1 MLSNPKWRT
10 EWDKEL
16 RLIPQVESVAE
27 SDLQLTENVFLI
39 WQFLKLYHSSVPQVK
54 VLIDFIAAKNPES
67 LQWGEHIDGV
77 MSRGLTK
84 GQDLFNLLISN
95 GKKIQSRYSKKKLC
109 DTLQYYHI
117 KNYII
122 LEKINTG
129 SVGQVHLALDK
140 TTDMLV
146 AAKAIDKSTVQGDAG
161 LFQKLKEEIKV
172 SCKMNHPYVVKTIN
186 VLETKD
192 KIIQVMEFCDGGDL
206 ISYVRNKQHLEEI
219 SAQYFF
225 RKIVEGLKYMH
236 RNNIAHRDLKPE
248 NIFLCK
254 KSLNQREKT
263 LIRIGKLPSCFEY
276 ELKIGDFGA
285 CCFNE
290 KNKLHYDI
298 VGTLSYAAPEVL
310 GCNNTNGY
318 NSEKADVW
326 SLGIILYAMLFG
338 LLPFDNEDKQVKEAY
353 NEIMNNKIIYPKNR
367 INKFSINVRNLLS
380 GILNSNPFNRLSL
393 DEVINHEWLIDKA
406 KTKLEMS
413 YVNKKIN
420 FPISSTVGC
429 PIYANK
435 NIVDYNFYRK
445 INLIKTGDIT
455 LGDNTCG
462 GSTHGGSTHGGSTHG
477 GSTHGGSTHSCNT
490 NITASISNYTPFG
503 ESDKNLLIRDSR
515 GILYTPVRNDVNDKA
530 NTPYGEFL
538 LAYRNNIFDI
548 NNKKEKELKT
558 MIDVT
563 SVNDKKGEPTP
574 SRVNKQNDYDQIHC
588 SEIDMRGYK
597 YGCRNYVDMISHY
610 ENKLVGSTSQT
621 EIASCTGSMCTPIEK
636 RKQPME
642 CSRNE
647 YNNAYDLHIGKKIM
661 FENKRHHIIPSKE
674 KITQNSN
681 SNENVYFLK
690 SSDIS
695 TINENNLR
703 EVISKTCANYNLV
716 NTQGGNDTYRMKYI
730 SNGSSSKNCN
740 NAVTP
745 GNSFNVISEKRET
758 VQMEI
763 PQMVKPNYQ
772 NVQYNYYYYDDK
784 GVYVRYSNNGKNDS
798 KYLSSCFTP
807 QNEENCTN
815 NYNNVNFKYF
825 NEGMY
830 RRGISEYVDACNAN
844 YNVYQTGV
852 KNVKL
857 GNQNYEMNDNFTNL
871 ENIIHD
877 KKKSKDFK
885 VSTEKQIS
893 NMRKDKNDEKGN
905 KNANEIV
912 MRRDQEPIKVAVEH
926 KQDKQ
931 KKKVKGINIHNDL
944 GKINLCCSNDIAL
957 KMLYN
962 DLKKKDTC
970 IIIKDK
976 VNDNYEK
983 NTQSNLKNGI
993 KTTTY
998 VDTLSTKVETSLI
1011 KKEEINHI
1019 LPRKSD
1025 TRSGTNSN
1033 TTIRTDEAK
1042 CTHSVKRKISKSS
1055 STTETQHS
1063 NNIKIF
1069 NKKEKFIVNN
1079 YDIRMSTY
1087 YENDNTCFPPTST
1100 IDNADKG
1107 IEKEQTGDTLTRKVG
1122 KSVSTDKEKPDNI
1135 MFCQRENNH
1144 FVKSSFSLSKGETYQ
1159 GGNSH
1164 LVDERGGK
1172 EDPTATLSSADG
1184 SNTGGE
1190 KEEKNK
1196 KEKEKR
1202 QITDS
1207 GNENKEN
1214 NRLDTDSEG
1223 SNDDSPYQHNGKTRN
1238 NNYSGSYSG
1247 HHSGGKN
1254 ARGEF
1259 FERGN
1264 GRNKDVDKGMCSGKD
1279 DGCKN
1284 ARIDAKV
1291 VGDNNRDDNNGENDS
1306 RRNVENGS
1314 RGNDESGSR
1323 GSDESGSR
1331 GSDELGEI
1339 AASDGVRQ
1347 CSALLNRRKQNRC
1360 DKTSQVTCQ
1369 FCKGEK
1375 ETEVHCNRELKKLGE
1390 NEEEVVTVENRNYV
1404 ASDDTNGE
1412 HKYLQLKN
1420 VYCPNERK
1428 TKEDEETVLNNY
1440 ISKCTLPCSNETKQK
1455 KKKKKKKKKGYDNEG
1470 VFIIKE
1476 KKKDNESSDI
1486 ILKCLENDI
1495 VNFTHRNKWL
1505 YFNKNTQNGIRSNE
1519 NCVYKNKNI
1528 LQKLCASYDDCSN
1541 DEERVNFY
1549 SNKIDYKRIS
1559 TLRSRCNYR
1568 RCLKCYY
1575 QHCNFILDN
1584 EWGHSKE
1591 YSPRFRVCKDTKEM
1605 RNKNVEKDLS
1615 CKEENNGMITIAR
1628 KKGSFPEEGN
1638 VELYDESYSDGVLSY
1653 SLNIVNEKEVINME
1667 NRGEESND
1675 QNEEHMG
1682 SHIIGK
1688 PVYKYTQKGHPTP
1701 VVYFPLD
1708 KHNLFNEHLSITFN
1722 EDSTLKTHSTE
1733 MASNSLPYLRT
1744 TISLIDYHSIKIDDH
1759 IFEKE
1764 HTNSYMKKEK
1774 KGEVFRIEQRH
1785 NVEVPV
1791 NGSFEK
1797 GIIVERYT
1805 DGYSDRCNRCN
1816 RCDLRDALFVGTNPS
1831 IGDSSPNRMKGRK
1844 AVEGDCF
1851 RVGKQSIC
1859 RKNNKGVK
1867 VLPEAV
1873 IVAEQDKERFDPH
1886 NSRYIPK
1893 ENSRISVADNAVE
1906 DNDANAQRQRSLYEN
1921 EKERKSNTKNGDSP
1935 SYESEHA
1942 RIEIGDE
1949 CTVSDEK
1956 QMDESY
1962 AQYSGENVLTSS
1974 KHGSGNANS
1983 EKENPF
1989 TEINGKM
1996 DGSVNKSNSDCCCY
2010 PQGEEHISNE
2020 KRSRADLH
2028 TDVHADI
2035 AFYNHLGIVTFLPM
2049 EEGKNVISKNTC
2061 INNIHTSEVVFTP
2074 AHMHN
2079 NPMEVNAHFFSTKRY
2094 FNAYPSKDTHLLAK
2108 CEESHTYK
2116 GSQHVY
2122 TFQEGTNDGISDMD
2136 KGTNAQNT
2144 VVEFENDVSRKDLIQ
2159 KDATFHTQIEQLGK
2173 GEKVTKL
2180 RGKTL
2185 IKEREYI
2192 TSNVFEEKQTH
2203 SNDQRAGII
2212 QKGKSYKMDE
2222 VKNDLF
2228 NISQKE
2234 NEIQDY
2240 TCDDIFVNEKDEV
2253 LSQENVNLGE
2263 CSEKDNMYHQYN
2275 SRPYFLN
2282 SSSNLDSL
2290 NGFMLY
2296 SLSHSNPYNSLRQ
2309 GYLPKQLG
2317 IKGIVHASNIIPS
2330 NGNTKRRDIWENT
2343 KKGDTLKDYLT
2354 LNKTSIQCFS
2364 KTKRGNNST
2373 KRMSQNGMDE
2383 SALNPPQPRLK
2394 WLGIFG
2400 RNSTK
2405 Y

>member
-16 RLIPQVESVAE
+16 RLIPQVESVAD

-39 WQFLKLYHSSVPQVK
+39 WQPPHVLIYILSFQFLKLYHSSVPQVR

-172 SCKMNHPYVVKTIN
+172 SCKMNHPCVVKTIN

-192 KIIQVMEFCDGGDL
+192 KIIQ
-206 ISYVRNKQHLEEI
+206 KQHLEEI

-254 KSLNQREKT
+254 KPLNQREKT

-353 NEIMNNKIIYPKNR
+353 NEIMSNKIIYPKNR

-380 GILNSNPFNRLSL
+380 GILNTNPFNRLSL

-455 LGDNTCG
+455 LGDNT
-462 GSTHGGSTHGGSTHG
+462 HGGSAHGGSAHGGSAHGGSTHG
-477 GSTHGGSTHSCNT
+477 GSTHGGSTHSGNT
-490 NITASISNYTPFG
+490 NIAASISNYAPFG
-503 ESDKNLLIRDSR
+503 ERDNNLLIRDSK
-515 GILYTPVRNDVNDKA
+515 GLLYTHVRNDANDKA
-530 NTPYGEFL
+530 NNPYGEFH

-548 NNKKEKELKT
+548 NNKKERELKAR
-558 MIDVT
+558 IDVT
-563 SVNDKKGEPTP
+563 SVDDKKGEPTS

-597 YGCRNYVDMISHY
+597 YGCRNYVGMISHY
-610 ENKLVGSTSQT
+610 ENKLVDSTSQT
-621 EIASCTGSMCTPIEK
+621 EIDSCTGSMCTPMEK

-642 CSRNE
+642 YSRNE
-647 YNNAYDLHIGKKIM
+647 YNNAYDLHIGKKIL

-674 KITQNSN
+674 KITLNSN
-681 SNENVYFLK
+681 SNENIYFLK
-690 SSDIS
+690 SSDIF

-703 EVISKTCANYNLV
+703 EVTSKTCANYNLV
-716 NTQGGNDTYRMKYI
+716 NTQGGNDTYRMEYI
-730 SNGSSSKNCN
+730 SNGSSSKSCN
-740 NAVTP
+740 NTVTP
-745 GNSFNVISEKRET
+745 GSSSNVLSDKRET

-784 GVYVRYSNNGKNDS
+784 GVYVRYSDNGKSDS
-798 KYLSSCFTP
+798 KYLSSCFNQ
-807 QNEENCTN
+807 QNEENCSS
-815 NYNNVNFKYF
+815 NYNNVNLKYI

-830 RRGISEYVDACNAN
+830 RRGISEYVDACSAN

-852 KNVKL
+852 KNNKL
-857 GNQNYEMNDNFTNL
+857 GNQNYEINDNITNL

-877 KKKSKDFK
+877 KKKSKDFR

-893 NMRKDKNDEKGN
+893 NIRKDNNDEKGN
-905 KNANEIV
+905 KNVNEIV
-912 MRRDQEPIKVAVEH
+912 MRRDQEHIKVAVE
-926 KQDKQ
+926 QTRDKQ
-931 KKKVKGINIHNDL
+931 KKNNNKKVKKIDIYNDL

-957 KMLYN
+957 NMLYN

-976 VNDNYEK
+976 INDNYEK
-983 NTQSNLKNGI
+983 NTQSNLKNGKI
-993 KTTTY
+993 TTTCA
-998 VDTLSTKVETSLI
+998 DTLSTKVETSLI
-1011 KKEEINHI
+1011 KKEEVNHI
-1019 LPRKSD
+1019 LPVKSD
-1025 TRSGTNSN
+1025 TRSGTNSS
-1033 TTIRTDEAK
+1033 TTIRTDEVK
-1042 CTHSVKRKISKSS
+1042 CTHNVKPKNSKSS

-1069 NKKEKFIVNN
+1069 NKKEKFVVNN
-1079 YDIRMSTY
+1079 YDIRVSTCCK
-1087 YENDNTCFPPTST
+1087 NDNTCFPPTST

-1107 IEKEQTGDTLTRKVG
+1107 IEKEQTGDTLTRNVG
-1122 KSVSTDKEKPDNI
+1122 KPVSTDKEKPGNR
-1135 MFCQRENNH
+1135 MFFQRENSH

-1172 EDPTATLSSADG
+1172 EDFTATLSSADG
-1184 SNTGGE
+1184 SNAGGE

-1207 GNENKEN
+1207 GNENEEN
-1214 NRLDTDSEG
+1214 NRLHTDSEG
-1223 SNDDSPYQHNGKTRN
+1223 SNDDSPYQHNGKKRN
-1238 NNYSGSYSG
+1238 NSYSG
-1247 HHSGGKN
+1247 RYSGNNSGGKN

-1264 GRNKDVDKGMCSGKD
+1264 GRNKDVDKGMCSGKEN
-1279 DGCKN
+1279 GCKN
-1284 ARIDAKV
+1284 ACVDAKV
-1291 VGDNNRDDNNGENDS
+1291 VGDNSRNDNNGEN
-1306 RRNVENGS
+1306 
-1314 RGNDESGSR
+1314 GNL
-1323 GSDESGSR
+1323 GSDERGSR

-1339 AASDGVRQ
+1339 EASDGVRQ
-1347 CSALLNRRKQNRC
+1347 YSALLNRRKQNRC
-1360 DKTSQVTCQ
+1360 DKKSQVTRQ

-1375 ETEVHCNRELKKLGE
+1375 ETEAHGNKELKKLGK
-1390 NEEEVVTVENRNYV
+1390 NEEEDVAAENRDYV
-1404 ASDDTNGE
+1404 GNDDVKGE
-1412 HKYLQLKN
+1412 HKCLQLKN
-1420 VYCPNERK
+1420 VYCSNERK
-1428 TKEDEETVLNNY
+1428 TKEDDETEINSYL
-1440 ISKCTLPCSNETKQK
+1440 SKCTLPCSNEAK
-1455 KKKKKKKKKGYDNEG
+1455 KKRKKGYDNEG
-1470 VFIIKE
+1470 IFIIEE
-1476 KKKDNESSDI
+1476 KKKDNEPSDI
-1486 ILKCLENDI
+1486 ILKRLENDI
-1495 VNFTHRNKWL
+1495 VNFTHLNKWF
-1505 YFNKNTQNGIRSNE
+1505 YFNKNTQNGIRLNE
-1519 NCVYKNKNI
+1519 NCVYKNKNT

-1541 DEERVNFY
+1541 DETQVHFY

-1559 TLRSRCNYR
+1559 TLGNRCNYP
-1568 RCLKCYY
+1568 RCLNSYY
-1575 QHCNFILDN
+1575 QHCDCILEN
-1584 EWGHSKE
+1584 ERGHSKE
-1591 YSPRFRVCKDTKEM
+1591 YSPRFRVCKDTEEM
-1605 RNKNVEKDLS
+1605 RNKNVEKELS
-1615 CKEENNGMITIAR
+1615 CKEEDNGMITIAR

-1638 VELYDESYSDGVLSY
+1638 VELYTESYSDGVLSY
-1653 SLNIVNEKEVINME
+1653 SLNSVNEKEVIHKD
-1667 NRGEESND
+1667 NRGEENSD
-1675 QNEEHMG
+1675 HNEENMG
-1682 SHIIGK
+1682 SYIIGK
-1688 PVYKYTQKGHPTP
+1688 PVYKYTQKGHLSP

-1708 KHNLFNEHLSITFN
+1708 KHNLFNEHLSITLN

-1764 HTNSYMKKEK
+1764 HTNRYMKKEK
-1774 KGEVFRIEQRH
+1774 KGEVFRTEHRH

-1791 NGSFEK
+1791 DGSFEE

-1805 DGYSDRCNRCN
+1805 DRYSDRCN
-1816 RCDLRDALFVGTNPS
+1816 RCDLRDALFVGTDPS
-1831 IGDSSPNRMKGRK
+1831 IGYSSPNKMKGRK

-1859 RKNNKGVK
+1859 RKNNKEMK
-1867 VLPEAV
+1867 VLPEGV
-1873 IVAEQDKERFDPH
+1873 TVAEHDKERFDPH
-1886 NSRYIPK
+1886 NSHYIPK
-1893 ENSRISVADNAVE
+1893 ENSRISVADNEVE
-1906 DNDANAQRQRSLYEN
+1906 DNDANAQRKRSLHEN

-1942 RIEIGDE
+1942 IIEMGDE
-1949 CTVSDEK
+1949 HTVSGEK
-1956 QMDESY
+1956 QMDGSY

-1983 EKENPF
+1983 DKENPF

-2010 PQGEEHISNE
+2010 PQGEEQISNE
-2020 KRSRADLH
+2020 KRSCADLH
-2028 TDVHADI
+2028 TDVHADTT
-2035 AFYNHLGIVTFLPM
+2035 FYNDLGIVTFLPM

-2074 AHMHN
+2074 SHMYN

-2094 FNAYPSKDTHLLAK
+2094 SNAYPSKDTHLLAK
-2108 CEESHTYK
+2108 CEESNTHK

-2122 TFQEGTNDGISDMD
+2122 TFQEGTDDGIADMD
-2136 KGTNAQNT
+2136 RGTNAQNA

-2159 KDATFHTQIEQLGK
+2159 KESTFHTQLEQLGK

-2180 RGKTL
+2180 RGKTV
-2185 IKEREYI
+2185 IKKREYI

-2222 VKNDLF
+2222 VKNDLL

-2234 NEIQDY
+2234 NEIHDY

-2253 LSQENVNLGE
+2253 LSQENVNFGE
-2263 CSEKDNMYHQYN
+2263 CSEKDNMYHQYK

-2282 SSSNLDSL
+2282 NPSNLDSL

-2296 SLSHSNPYNSLRQ
+2296 SLSHSNPYLSLRK

-2317 IKGIVHASNIIPS
+2317 VHGIAHASNIIPS
-2330 NGNTKRRDIWENT
+2330 NGNVKRRDIWEDI

-2364 KTKRGNNST
+2364 KTKRGNNSA
-2373 KRMSQNGMDE
+2373 KRMGQNGMDE

-2394 WLGIFG
+2394 WMGIFS